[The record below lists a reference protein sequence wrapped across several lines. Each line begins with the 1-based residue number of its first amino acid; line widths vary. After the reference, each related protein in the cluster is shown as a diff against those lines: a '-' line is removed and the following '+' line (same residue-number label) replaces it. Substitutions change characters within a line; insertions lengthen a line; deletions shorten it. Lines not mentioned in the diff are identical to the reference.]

1 MVRSTSK
8 MLGKNIF
15 AKFDEHHEV
24 RNKWPY
30 LVFYDCYAP
39 SMILLE
45 QCIKQ
50 GSLAGSQEAGDDLYG
65 RYHKVISLS
74 M

>member
-1 MVRSTSK
+1 MI
-8 MLGKNIF
+8 GKDIS
-15 AKFDEHHEV
+15 AKSADEHNEM
-24 RNKWPY
+24 RKKWTH

-45 QCIKQ
+45 QCIEQ
-50 GSLAGSQEAGDDLYG
+50 GSLAGSQEASDDLYG
-65 RYHKVISLS
+65 RYHVISLP